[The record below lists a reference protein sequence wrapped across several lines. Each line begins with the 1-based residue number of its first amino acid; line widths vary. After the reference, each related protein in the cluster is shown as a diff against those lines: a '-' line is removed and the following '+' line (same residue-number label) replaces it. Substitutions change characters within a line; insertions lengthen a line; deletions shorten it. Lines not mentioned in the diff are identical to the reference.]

1 MNNNAAF
8 LATDVGRLFR
18 KRFDVAA
25 RQLGVTGPQWRML
38 AAIHRTPG
46 TNQCAL
52 ATWLEVEAITAGRM
66 IDRLEKLGLVTRKD
80 DPADRRR
87 WRLFLTAESE
97 QLMDRLGDCA
107 TDVFEDAF
115 AGFSQAE
122 RGQLTDL
129 LERLR
134 SNLSDIILPE
144 PKQAHG

>member
-1 MNNNAAF
+1 
-8 LATDVGRLFR
+8 
-18 KRFDVAA
+18 
-25 RQLGVTGPQWRML
+25 
-38 AAIHRTPG
+38 
-46 TNQCAL
+46 
-52 ATWLEVEAITAGRM
+52 M